1 VATGSVGGLD
11 SVLQSVDGAL
21 TKPRPAQAG
30 AAAIGQVLQALGSAP
45 GTGGIAG
52 NLRQL
57 QEQLQGGAPDG
68 AQVARLLT
76 TLGQQT
82 RETAGRRAGSR
93 PAAPAR
99 HAPRRRRA
107 RLGGGGGDAGGV
119 TPRASAVACCYAA
132 VAAP

>member
-1 VATGSVGGLD
+1 MAEMSNMGGGTGGVGGLD
-11 SVLQSVDGAL
+11 SVMQSVDGAL
-21 TKPRPAQAG
+21 TSLDPQAG

-82 RETAGRRAGSR
+82 RETAGQAGGLSGPLHQLATR
-93 PAAPAR
+93 LDGVA
-99 HAPRRRRA
+99 A
-107 RLGGGGGDAGGV
+107 RLGGGGTGAM
-119 TPRASAVACCYAA
+119 
-132 VAAP
+132 